1 MTVARVAR
9 SSIVFALS
17 MTGAAANPPFEEWV
31 SQYGVN
37 GDDSMKAKYEKN
49 CAEIDRLNAEDN
61 GAEFAVN
68 EFSGMSFEEF
78 AAQFLTFIGPE
89 QTPDLPM
96 LENIGGQ
103 EAPSSIDWPVTPVKN
118 QGYYCGSCWAFA
130 AMAAIEANYK
140 IQTGRVVDLAEQQ
153 LIDCEPSDSCDGGF
167 AENAFQYLSQKAIY
181 TTDSYPYEAEDGS
194 CKSGADSGVRIS
206 GYRAVDQSDSAM
218 ASALSSATFA
228 VHVNATSAWMSYS
241 RGVLTTASPVCG
253 RNHVVVATGYSPD
266 YFKLKNSWG
275 TGWGEE
281 GFIRIKRTTSSCGP
295 FGLFAMAGSMPVLTS
310 NAIQV

>member
-1 MTVARVAR
+1 
-9 SSIVFALS
+9 L
-17 MTGAAANPPFEEWV
+17 TGAATNPSFEEWV

-78 AAQFLTFIGPE
+78 ASQFLTFMVPE
-89 QTPDLPM
+89 ETPDLPM
-96 LENIGGQ
+96 LESIGGQ

-118 QGYYCGSCWAFA
+118 QGGCGSCWAFA
-130 AMAAIEANYK
+130 AMGAIEANYK

-153 LIDCEPSDSCDGGF
+153 LLDCDAYDNCTGGWPYR
-167 AENAFQYLSQKAIY
+167 AFQYLSQKAIY
-181 TTDSYPYEAEDGS
+181 TTDSYPYNAEGGS
-194 CKSGADSGVRIS
+194 CKSGTDSGVRIS
-206 GYRAVDQSDSAM
+206 GYRAVGQSDSAI
-218 ASALSSATFA
+218 ASALSSATFT
-228 VHVNATSAWMSYS
+228 VTVNATSAWQHYS
-241 RGVLTTASPVCG
+241 TGVLTTASTACAL
-253 RNHVVVATGYSPD
+253 NHAVVATGYSPE

-281 GFIRIKRTTSSCGP
+281 GYIRIRRTTSSCGP
-295 FGLFAMAGSMPVLTS
+295 FGLFYAAGSMPVLTS
-310 NAIQV
+310 DAIQV